1 VGAAWSTVISQTI
14 ITIALIILNF
24 RYLLAGKQQAAL
36 EAQPL
41 LLIDE

>member
-1 VGAAWSTVISQTI
+1 VVSQTI
-14 ITIALIILNF
+14 ITIALIYLNF
-24 RYLLAGKQQAAL
+24 RYLLAGRQQAAL